1 VGESV
6 NPSRRTYRAPQRDA
20 AAARTREAI
29 VAAGADAF
37 VRLGW
42 SGATMRGIADQ
53 ASVSIKTVEARYG
66 KKAALLKDVVYYA
79 IAGQVVDVP
88 TPPRES
94 ITAMKSAGTAAEM
107 LKLHAR
113 HVRTIS
119 VRAAGIFWVV
129 EHAAQADEDAAVL
142 WSQLLDDRRFGA
154 RWAAK
159 TLLTKPDLPRGI
171 RQSYAEEVF
180 WMGIEPASFRSL
192 TLGRGFTP
200 DQFESWIEDFY
211 VRMLM
216 R

>member
-1 VGESV
+1 MGEEV
-6 NPSRRTYRAPQRDA
+6 NAPKRAYRAPQRDT

-53 ASVSIKTVEARYG
+53 SGVSIKTVEARYG

-79 IAGQVVDVP
+79 IAGEVVDAP
-88 TPPRES
+88 MAPRES
-94 ITAMKSAGTAAEM
+94 IAAMKAAGDAAEM
-107 LKLHAR
+107 LSLHAR
-113 HVRTIS
+113 HVRTINE
-119 VRAAGIFWVV
+119 RAAGIFWTV
-129 EHAAQADEDAAVL
+129 EHAAQADQDAAVL
-142 WSQLLDDRRFGA
+142 WAQLFEDRRFGA

-159 TLLTKPDLPRGI
+159 TFLAKPGAPSNPD
-171 RQSYAEEVF
+171 QSYVEDVF
-180 WMGIEPASFRSL
+180 WTGIEPGMYRSL

-200 DQFESWIEDFY
+200 DHFETWTENMY
-211 VRMLM
+211 VRMLL